1 MTSLAL
7 SNLPDGLQ
15 AKLTRRIL
23 TAREFLLQQGDL
35 AKHLYWVK
43 SGRMRLV
50 SFVNH
55 QMVTHY
61 FVEAGELFGESA
73 LYVPTYGCSAI
84 AETRSE
90 VIAIPVEDFAIALKE
105 HSSLAETYLATLTH
119 RFYAVKALLELRSI
133 SSARDRLLHYLI
145 SRRKPDQDTVVL
157 DKSLRDIASELALTP
172 EALSRLLSRL
182 QSEGVINRKKRSI
195 TFSEE
200 WLEDV
205 SNY

>member
-1 MTSLAL
+1 MTSLEL

-23 TAREFLLQQGDL
+23 TPREFLLQQGDL

-73 LYVPTYGCSAI
+73 LYVPAYGCSAI
-84 AETRSE
+84 AETTSE
-90 VIAIPVEDFAIALKE
+90 IIAISVEDFATALKE

-119 RFYAVKALLELRSI
+119 RLYAVKSLLELRSI
-133 SSARDRLLHYLI
+133 SPARDRLLHYLI

-157 DKSLRDIASELALTP
+157 GKSLRDIASELALTP

-182 QSEGVINRKKRSI
+182 QSEGVINRKKRSV
-195 TFSEE
+195 TFSQE